1 MGLLAQIGGLDA
13 AILIAYLVAIVAI
26 GFLVRRQNE
35 NEESFVR
42 GNRALPFWAVGLSM
56 MATAVGADDFV
67 ANPQFAFKS
76 DCALLGAFAVG
87 YLGLLTVAIFF
98 LPRFYRSNALTIYGY
113 LGQRFGPRVQV
124 AASLTSCVGNV
135 FSAGVGLFIA
145 AIAIAPLLG
154 SELLNVK
161 TGTDYRELF
170 PLVVM
175 TLLIAG
181 VIGTA
186 YTTIGGIR
194 SVVWTDVL
202 QTVVIFAGGLYAI
215 WFLLNEIPLDW
226 QQMTEK
232 WSSSPDPRD
241 SAVTVNKL
249 RIFRS
254 TGGIEDSYS
263 PITLGLWAVY
273 FVGIFGTNHNYT
285 QRLLACKSATKAG
298 VGMVFG
304 YSFGMLSAV
313 MFLLIGLL
321 AYLFSDASIMGDEL
335 AGSIASSESVYPWLV
350 VNYFPAGLLGI
361 SLAAMLAAV
370 MSTFDSATAAIASS
384 FVADVI
390 RPIRKGLGR
399 SQCDAHPVQ
408 IDSKAGTQS
417 REISLL
423 SGAQQTENPC
433 TPISNAVDQQPS
445 QIQTEPEA
453 KVNRPPMLATV
464 ITGTILTLS
473 GVFAAI
479 TYDPQ
484 NTLLV
489 DFVLGVSSFPIG
501 GMLGVFC
508 CALFTSRGNEKS
520 AIAALLI
527 GPLVWLFVQPDLL
540 DKLTLPT
547 MGVSLTLPSLS
558 EHWLGH
564 AIKFAWP
571 WWFSIAAVISFFVCC
586 CGKSNSARELG

>member
-1 MGLLAQIGGLDA
+1 MGLLAQIGILDA
-13 AILIAYLVAIVAI
+13 GILVAYLLALVGI
-26 GFLVRRQNE
+26 GFLVRHPGE
-35 NEESFVR
+35 DEEGFVK

-56 MATAVGADDFV
+56 MATAVAADDFV
-67 ANPQFAFKS
+67 GEPQFSFAS

-87 YLGLLTVAIFF
+87 YLGVLIVATLF

-113 LGQRFGPRVQV
+113 LGQRLGPRVQV
-124 AASLTSCVGNV
+124 AASLMSCVGNV

-154 SELLNVK
+154 SELLNVEAS
-161 TGTDYRELF
+161 TDYRELL
-170 PLVVM
+170 PMVVM
-175 TLLIAG
+175 TLIIAG
-181 VIGTA
+181 VVGTA
-186 YTTIGGIR
+186 YTAIGGIR

-202 QTVVIFAGGLYAI
+202 QTAVIFTGGLYAI

-226 QQMTEK
+226 QEMTEK
-232 WSSSPDPRD
+232 WRSSPDPKD
-241 SAVTVNKL
+241 SALTVNKM

-254 TGGIEDSYS
+254 TGGIDDPYS
-263 PITLGLWAVY
+263 PITLGLWVVF

-285 QRLLACKSATKAG
+285 QRLLACKSARKAG
-298 VGMVFG
+298 IGMFFG
-304 YSFGMLSAV
+304 YSFGMLTAV

-321 AYLFSDASIMGDEL
+321 IYLFSDPSVMGDGL
-335 AGSIASSESVYPWLV
+335 AGSFEKSEDVYPQLV

-390 RPIRKGLGR
+390 RPLRNGLGN
-399 SQCDAHPVQ
+399 SQDAPFQ
-408 IDSKAGTQS
+408 A
-417 REISLL
+417 
-423 SGAQQTENPC
+423 
-433 TPISNAVDQQPS
+433 
-445 QIQTEPEA
+445 EA
-453 KVNRPPMLATV
+453 NSAPKTRRPPMLATV
-464 ITGTILTLS
+464 ITGAVLTLS

-484 NTLLV
+484 NKLLV
-489 DFVLGVSSFPIG
+489 DFALGIASFPIG

-508 CALFTSRGNEKS
+508 CALFTRRGNERS
-520 AIAALLI
+520 AIAALAI

-540 DKLTLPT
+540 DKLTLPL
-547 MGVSLTLPSLS
+547 GVSLTLPGLT
-558 EHWLGH
+558 EYWFDY

-571 WWFSIAAVISFFVCC
+571 WWFSIAAVVSFFVCC
-586 CGKSNSARELG
+586 FGKPFICEADQFNDMPEGGGDGAS

>member
-1 MGLLAQIGGLDA
+1 MVLLAQIGFLDA
-13 AILIAYLVAIVAI
+13 SILLAYLVAIVGI

-67 ANPQFAFKS
+67 GNPQYGFKS

-87 YLGLLTVAIFF
+87 YLGVLIVATFF
-98 LPRFYRSNALTIYGY
+98 LPRFYRSNALTIYGF
-113 LGQRFGPRVQV
+113 LGQRFGTRVQV

-135 FSAGVGLFIA
+135 FAAGVGLFIA

-154 SELLNVK
+154 SELLNIK
-161 TGTDYRELF
+161 TGSDYRELF
-170 PLVVM
+170 PLVVT
-175 TLLIAG
+175 TLVVAG

-232 WSSSPDPRD
+232 WRLSPDPKD

-249 RIFRS
+249 RMFRS
-254 TGGIEDSYS
+254 SGGIDDPYS

-285 QRLLACKSATKAG
+285 QRLLACKSPRKAG
-298 VGMVFG
+298 VGMFFG

-321 AYLFSDASIMGDEL
+321 AYLFTDRSIMGDEL
-335 AGSIASSESVYPWLV
+335 AVSLKNSESVYPWLV
-350 VNYFPAGLLGI
+350 VNYFPAGLLGL

-384 FVADVI
+384 FVADVM
-390 RPIRKGLGR
+390 RPIRNSFGRRQDDSPTDLEIKG
-399 SQCDAHPVQ
+399 
-408 IDSKAGTQS
+408 
-417 REISLL
+417 EIE
-423 SGAQQTENPC
+423 Q
-433 TPISNAVDQQPS
+433 
-445 QIQTEPEA
+445 EA
-453 KVNRPPMLATV
+453 KSRRPPMLATV
-464 ITGTILTLS
+464 ITGAILTLS
-473 GVFAAI
+473 GVVAAI

-489 DFVLGVSSFPIG
+489 DFVLGISSFPIG

-508 CALFTSRGNEKS
+508 CALFTRRGSEKS

-527 GPLVWLFVQPDLL
+527 GPLVWMFVQPDLL

-547 MGVSLTLPSLS
+547 VGVSLTLPSLS
-558 EHWLGH
+558 EYWLGH

-571 WWFSIAAVISFFVCC
+571 WWFSISAVVSFFVCC
-586 CGKSNSARELG
+586 IGQPDSSQNLD

>member
-1 MGLLAQIGGLDA
+1 MGLLAQIGALDA
-13 AILIAYLVAIVAI
+13 AILIAYLLALVAI
-26 GFLVRRQNE
+26 GFLVRRRNE
-35 NEESFVR
+35 DEESFVK

-56 MATAVGADDFV
+56 MATAVAADDFV
-67 ANPQFAFKS
+67 GEPQFSFAS

-87 YLGLLTVAIFF
+87 YLGVLIVATLF
-98 LPRFYRSNALTIYGY
+98 LPKFYRSNALTIYGY
-113 LGQRFGPRVQV
+113 LGQRLGPRVQV
-124 AASLTSCVGNV
+124 AASLMSCVGNV

-154 SELLNVK
+154 SELLNVD
-161 TGTDYRELF
+161 TGSDYRELL
-170 PLVVM
+170 PMVVM
-175 TLLIAG
+175 TLIIAG
-181 VIGTA
+181 VVGTA
-186 YTTIGGIR
+186 YTAIGGIR

-202 QTVVIFAGGLYAI
+202 QTVVIFSGGLYAI

-226 QQMTEK
+226 QEMIAK
-232 WSSSPDPRD
+232 WESSPDPKD
-241 SAVTVNKL
+241 SALTVNKMQ
-249 RIFRS
+249 IFRS
-254 TGGIEDSYS
+254 TGGIDDAYS
-263 PITLGLWAVY
+263 PITLGLWVVY

-285 QRLLACKSATKAG
+285 QRLLACKSARKAG

-304 YSFGMLSAV
+304 YSFGMLTAV

-321 AYLFSDASIMGDEL
+321 IYLFSDASIMGEEF
-335 AGSIASSESVYPWLV
+335 AGSFKNSEDVYPQLV

-384 FVADVI
+384 FVADVL
-390 RPIRKGLGR
+390 RPIQNKF
-399 SQCDAHPVQ
+399 
-408 IDSKAGTQS
+408 SKPQTSTSTSTSHFNFTDTDTDTQT
-417 REISLL
+417 
-423 SGAQQTENPC
+423 Q
-433 TPISNAVDQQPS
+433 
-445 QIQTEPEA
+445 PEA
-453 KVNRPPMLATV
+453 RTRRPPMLATV
-464 ITGTILTLS
+464 ITGAILTMS

-484 NTLLV
+484 SKLLV
-489 DFVLGVSSFPIG
+489 DFALGIASFPIG

-508 CALFTSRGNEKS
+508 CALFTKRGSENS

-547 MGVSLTLPSLS
+547 INASLTLPSLS
-558 EHWLGH
+558 EYWFGD

-571 WWFSIAAVISFFVCC
+571 WWFSIAAIVSFFVCC
-586 CGKSNSARELG
+586 SVKSDLANELD